1 MRGWG
6 ENWDVYLFAPLF
18 FEDVRKHIRQCMRVR
33 NERDDNYILFRFYD
47 PRVFVDIVS
56 SFSLEQLTDFFGPI
70 EYYLLEHIDTKQMVR
85 SQLTAQTSEDHV
97 ES

>member
-1 MRGWG
+1 
-6 ENWDVYLFAPLF
+6 
-18 FEDVRKHIRQCMRVR
+18 
-33 NERDDNYILFRFYD
+33 
-47 PRVFVDIVS
+47 VFVDIVS

-97 ES
+97 EN